1 MYLVIKG
8 KLNLSNYFAIM
19 VLSTIVLVGVVV
31 ATAFLPF
38 DKLGTALLM
47 ALLSM
52 VSLGSSMYVMKELL
66 KPTE

>member
-19 VLSTIVLVGVVV
+19 VLSTIVFVGVVIT
-31 ATAFLPF
+31 TAFLPF